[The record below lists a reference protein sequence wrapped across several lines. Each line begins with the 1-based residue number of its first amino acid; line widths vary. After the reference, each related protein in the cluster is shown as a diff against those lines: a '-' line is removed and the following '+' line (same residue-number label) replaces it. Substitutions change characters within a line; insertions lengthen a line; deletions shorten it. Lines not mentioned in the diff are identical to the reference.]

1 MSNNEPN
8 VEQNHSGPGHNIA
21 RDMNVYNFGNNDFA
35 TDIAISVLVGSWN
48 ESKEDDIAA
57 LEYITNEKYSD
68 WITKIRQI
76 EALDNSPLKHDS
88 GIWSVKNRV
97 DSWTN
102 FSSRLFKDHLDRFKD
117 ISIKILSS
125 VDPKFDLKPEE
136 RFSASIYGKI
146 LSHSPSIRKGFS
158 EGLALISTKKELLV
172 NCTVNYGEYIANIVV
187 KEIFD
192 SSDWKLWASTQDIQP
207 VMAEAAPNEFL
218 DAVESAVVHEDKPFY
233 TLFSQEGVGGI
244 TGANYMT
251 GLLWALESLAWSP
264 IYLTRCVVL
273 LGEMDSHDPGGN
285 WANRPGNSIVDIL
298 LPWLP
303 HTTANFE
310 RRLASLKALERE
322 FSATAWKVLLN
333 LLPSSHGT
341 TSGTSKPEWRKFIP
355 DDFKNEVTHKE
366 YSEQVIEYGNYVV
379 ELSAKDNSRL
389 PKLVEHLD
397 HLHDEAFDAS
407 VKVLLKYST
416 VESSPESRHSL
427 WSELLSFINK
437 HKKFSDA
444 GWSLSSEKLKKLN
457 PVVTSLQPVDKI
469 FLYQR
474 LFTNNTMDLFEEKGS
489 WREQEEAVKKERDQA
504 VLEMFSEGGY
514 ELIYQFSQVVESSNI
529 VGNSLASIVEIDE
542 ELLKE
547 YLKSDDINTKQY
559 ISGYI
564 WTRNYLTKGQFL
576 ENIKLVSW
584 EPEDASRILILLPF
598 DVKTWDKVDE
608 VLGQDVEHLYW
619 SNVSANSYHCDD
631 EDNLYRS
638 INFLL
643 KHNRPLSAI
652 HCLCRLLHAKKTLRL
667 EPAVKSLLDA
677 VSTKESTTNMDSH
690 EIGKIIT
697 FLQASEQLTDN
708 DRFRIEWAYLPLIS
722 RGRSEN
728 SSPKYLEGRLSKD
741 PEFFCEI
748 IRLAYKSDKGNSEVE
763 LSDSQKN
770 IASNAYKLLDEWKI
784 IPGSQED
791 GTFEPSDFESWT
803 NNVAEMS
810 KESGHLR
817 SALRVIGKNLI
828 NSPEGDDILWI
839 HTTIADFLNRRE
851 LDSVRDA
858 FKMAIYNSRGVHF
871 IDPEAKPEIELSE
884 VYQSKSEA
892 LELLG
897 YQRIARTLREISEGY
912 AMEAEGII
920 KRESQLNQLPI
931 NEI

>member
-1 MSNNEPN
+1 MSNNEAN
-8 VEQNHSGPGHNIA
+8 LEQNHSGTGHNIA

-35 TDIAISVLVGSWN
+35 TEIAISVLVGSWD

-57 LEYITNEKYSD
+57 LEFITNEKYID
-68 WITKIRQI
+68 WIIKIRQV

-88 GIWSVKNRV
+88 GVWFVRNRV
-97 DSWTN
+97 ASWDS

-125 VDPKFDLKPEE
+125 IDPKFDLKPEE
-136 RFSASIYGKI
+136 RFGASIYGKV

-172 NCTVNYGEYIANIVV
+172 NCPSNYGEYIANAVV
-187 KEIFD
+187 KEIFK
-192 SSDWKLWASTQDIQP
+192 SSDWMLWASTQDIQP

-218 DAVESAVVHEDKPFY
+218 DAIESAVVHEDKPFNI
-233 TLFSQEGVGGI
+233 LFSQEGVGGI

-264 IYLTRCVVL
+264 AYLTRCVVL

-285 WANRPGNSIVDIL
+285 WANRPGNSIIDIL

-310 RRLASLKALERE
+310 RRLASLKALDRE
-322 FSATAWKVLLN
+322 FPATAWKVLLS
-333 LLPSSHGT
+333 LLPSNHGT
-341 TSGTSKPEWRKFIP
+341 TSGTCKPEWRKFIP

-397 HLHDEAFDAS
+397 HLHDDAFNAS
-407 VKVLLKYST
+407 IKVLLEYSANDF
-416 VESSPESRHSL
+416 SPEDKYIL
-427 WSELLSFINK
+427 WSELVRFINK

-444 GWSLSSEKLKKLN
+444 GWSLSNNKLN
-457 PVVTSLQPVDKI
+457 QLSPVVSSLQPVDKAL
-469 FLYQR
+469 LYQR
-474 LFTNNTMDLFEEKGS
+474 LFTHNTMDLYEEKGNL
-489 WREQEEAVKKERDQA
+489 REQEEAIKKERDEA
-504 VLEMFSEGGY
+504 ISELFSEGGY
-514 ELIYQFSQVVESSNI
+514 EMIFQFSQTVDSPNI
-529 VGNSLASIVEIDE
+529 VGNSLASIIEIDDE
-542 ELLKE
+542 ELLRK
-547 YLKSDDINTKQY
+547 YLKADDIKTKQY

-576 ENIKLVSW
+576 ENIRLNSW
-584 EPEDASRILILLPF
+584 ELEDASRVLLLLPF
-598 DVKTWDKVDE
+598 DVRTWDKVDE
-608 VLGQDVEHLYW
+608 VLGQDFEHLYW
-619 SNVSANSYHCDD
+619 LNVIANSYHCDD
-631 EDNLYRS
+631 ESDLYRS
-638 INFLL
+638 IDFLL
-643 KHNRPLSAI
+643 KHNRPLSSI
-652 HCLCRLLHAKKTLRL
+652 HCLYRLLHTKKTLRL
-667 EPAVKSLLDA
+667 EQTVNALLGAVN
-677 VSTKESTTNMDSH
+677 TKESATNMDSH
-690 EIGKIIT
+690 EISEIID
-697 FLQASEQLTDN
+697 FLQSNDQLMDD

-722 RGRSEN
+722 RQRDEN
-728 SSPKYLEGRLSKD
+728 RSPKYLEGRLSND

-748 IRLAYKSDKGNSEVE
+748 IRLAYKSDKGVSEVE

-770 IASNAYKLLDEWKI
+770 IARNAYELLDEWKR

-791 GTFEPSDFESWT
+791 GTFDPSDFDNWT
-803 NNVAEMS
+803 NNVIEMT

-817 SALRVIGKNLI
+817 SALRVLGKNLI
-828 NSPEGDDILWI
+828 NSPEGDDKLWI
-839 HTTIADFLNRRE
+839 HSTIAEFLNRRE

-858 FKMAIYNSRGVHF
+858 FRMAVYNSRGVHF
-871 IDPEAKPEIELSE
+871 IDPEAKPEFKLSE

-897 YQRIARTLREISEGY
+897 YQRIARTLREVSEGY
-912 AMEAEGII
+912 AIEAEGII
-920 KRESQLNQLPI
+920 KRESQLPS